1 MNGYLQDICGYLH
14 ISEERWDSSRR
25 REVND
30 FKSIAYKYQYS
41 TGIWYGLYQRLVHP
55 LPSVGIPCTGYWYF
69 RCSPL
74 LFPLSPLCN
83 FFLPGV
89 LIIIIRIFVLRTSRQ
104 MPD

>member
-41 TGIWYGLYQRLVHP
+41 TG
-55 LPSVGIPCTGYWYF
+55 YWYF

-89 LIIIIRIFVLRTSRQ
+89 LIIIIRIFVLRTGRQ